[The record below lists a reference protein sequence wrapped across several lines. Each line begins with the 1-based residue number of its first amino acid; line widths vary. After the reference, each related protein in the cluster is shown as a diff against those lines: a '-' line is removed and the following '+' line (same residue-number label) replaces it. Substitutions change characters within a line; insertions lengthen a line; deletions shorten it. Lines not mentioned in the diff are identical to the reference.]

1 MFPLLIPQWNINLT
15 PSLSLQD
22 NAYDMQSI
30 VLKKL
35 INSNGVII
43 FSYIH
48 PSSSPKMH
56 ISPIIIS
63 GWSLKSLRNSYK

>member
-1 MFPLLIPQWNINLT
+1 MFPLLISQLNINLT

-35 INSNGVII
+35 INSNAVII

-63 GWSLKSLRNSYK
+63 GWSLKKSQEFI